1 MQILNSLVPIFSV
14 ILLGVI
20 LRRRNFLTHETTQA
34 FNRFAYFVA
43 LPVFLFHKIGTAP
56 TGDGLAN
63 RYMITL
69 LGATLATVCLSWIV
83 IQIGK
88 IDRNARGTFIQAG
101 FRGNLA
107 FIGLP
112 LVIFTTH
119 DLPAAQQ
126 LKLESAVLIA
136 LPPVVIFYN
145 VASVTVLSIYSTS
158 TKQIKSWRKVLFN
171 ISTNP
176 LLIACLSG
184 LIVQRTGLGIPTA
197 FGRTCE
203 VIGAS
208 AFSIALVG
216 IGSQLASISVAGK
229 WSELLTTSI
238 IKNAACPIAGWIIG
252 VCIGL
257 SGTELQVILIM
268 CATPT
273 AVSSFILADQ
283 IGGDANQAASTVVVG
298 TACSFVTL
306 SALLMFQF

>member
-1 MQILNSLVPIFSV
+1 L
-14 ILLGVI
+14 
-20 LRRRNFLTHETTQA
+20 
-34 FNRFAYFVA
+34 
-43 LPVFLFHKIGTAP
+43 
-56 TGDGLAN
+56 
-63 RYMITL
+63 
-69 LGATLATVCLSWIV
+69 
-83 IQIGK
+83 
-88 IDRNARGTFIQAG
+88 IQAG

-119 DLPAAQQ
+119 DFPEAEQ

-145 VASVTVLSIYSTS
+145 IASVTALSIYSTS
-158 TKQIKSWRKVLFN
+158 TEQLLSWRKVLFN

-176 LLIACLSG
+176 LLIACLAG
-184 LIVQRTGLGIPTA
+184 LVVQRTGLGIPTA
-197 FGRTCE
+197 LSRTCE

-208 AFSIALVG
+208 AFSIALIG

-229 WSELLTTSI
+229 WTESLTSSV
-238 IKNAACPIAGWIIG
+238 IKNVACPIAGWIIG
-252 VCIGL
+252 VSIGL
-257 SGTELQVILIM
+257 SGTELLVILIM

-298 TACSFVTL
+298 TACSFATL
-306 SALLMFQF
+306 SVLLMLPF

>member
-20 LRRRNFLTHETTQA
+20 LRRRNFLNHETTQA

-43 LPVFLFHKIGTAP
+43 LPVFLFYKIGTAP

-69 LGATLATVCLSWIV
+69 LGATLVTVCLSCVV
-83 IQIGK
+83 IHVCK
-88 IDRNARGTFIQAG
+88 IDWNSRGTLIQAG

-119 DLPAAQQ
+119 DFPEAEQ

-145 VASVTVLSIYSTS
+145 IASVTALSIYSTS
-158 TKQIKSWRKVLFN
+158 TEQLLSWRKVLFN

-176 LLIACLSG
+176 LLIACLAG
-184 LIVQRTGLGIPTA
+184 LVVQRTGLGIPTA
-197 FGRTCE
+197 LSRTCE

-208 AFSIALVG
+208 AFSIALIG

-229 WSELLTTSI
+229 WTESLTSSV
-238 IKNAACPIAGWIIG
+238 IKNVACPIAGWIIG
-252 VCIGL
+252 VSIGL
-257 SGTELQVILIM
+257 SGTELLVILIM

-298 TACSFVTL
+298 TACSFATL
-306 SALLMFQF
+306 SVLLMLPF

>member
-14 ILLGVI
+14 IILGI
-20 LRRRNFLTHETTQA
+20 LLRRQNFLNRETTQA

-69 LGATLATVCLSWIV
+69 LGATLATCGLSWLI
-83 IQIGK
+83 IQLCNFNW
-88 IDRNARGTFIQAG
+88 NARGTLIQAG

-112 LVIFTTH
+112 LVLFTTH
-119 DLPAAQQ
+119 DLPETQQ
-126 LKLESAVLIA
+126 LQLEAAVLIA

-145 VASVTVLSIYSTS
+145 IASVTVLSIYSDS
-158 TKQIKSWRKVLFN
+158 TEKLMSWRKVIFN
-171 ISTNP
+171 IVTNP
-176 LLIACLSG
+176 LLIACLTG
-184 LIVQRTGLGIPTA
+184 LIVQRTGLTIPTA
-197 FGRTCE
+197 FGRTCD

-208 AFSIALVG
+208 AFSIALIG
-216 IGSQLASISVAGK
+216 IGSQLASISVAGR
-229 WSELLTTSI
+229 WTESLISSLV
-238 IKNAACPIAGWIIG
+238 KNVACPITGWLIG
-252 VCIGL
+252 TSIGL
-257 SGTELQVILIM
+257 SGTELLVIMIM

-273 AVSSFILADQ
+273 AVSSYILADQ
-283 IGGDANQAASTVVVG
+283 IGGEADLAASTVVVG

-306 SALLMFQF
+306 SILLMIPI